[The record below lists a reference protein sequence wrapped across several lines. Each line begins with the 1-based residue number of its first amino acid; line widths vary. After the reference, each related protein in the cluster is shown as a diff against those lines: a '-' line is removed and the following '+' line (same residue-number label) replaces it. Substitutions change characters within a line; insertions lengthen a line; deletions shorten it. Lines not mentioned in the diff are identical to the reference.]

1 MTAARKLPPTA
12 LDPLTAVLQAVAV
25 RTARQFEERNL
36 TIRRSRVVHGVAP
49 SKWMA
54 GVELPGPA
62 CHVGVAGWAL
72 EDMHPSTRP
81 VTCRRCLR
89 GSGQRLAP
97 PLRLVDQLA
106 LPLDGRD

>member
-1 MTAARKLPPTA
+1 MSAARKLQPMS

-25 RTARQFEERNL
+25 RTARQFEDRNL

-49 SKWMA
+49 TRWMA

-62 CHVGVAGWAL
+62 CHVGTAGWAL
-72 EDMHPSTRP
+72 EDLHPSTRP

-89 GSGQRLAP
+89 GGGQRLVP
-97 PLRLVDQLA
+97 SLRLVDQLA
-106 LPLDGRD
+106 LPLEED